1 MQLSLCDLDQVLQ
14 TSEAPVSLS
23 FKSGVRLGEPRGPFQ
38 CGRSVNSA
46 TLQYKT
52 VPAPRHPALETEGPL
67 LRYSFFPLE
76 HLVTFSALIP
86 KEGHEPWWEG
96 PVLPLG
102 PQPILQGLQ
111 GLDPALPLLPRVSRS
126 PVDSLPTH

>member
-1 MQLSLCDLDQVLQ
+1 MQLTLCDLDQAPQ
-14 TSEAPVSLS
+14 TSGAPVSLS

-38 CGRSVNSA
+38 HRRSVNQCD
-46 TLQYKT
+46 TLIQDCVRT
-52 VPAPRHPALETEGPL
+52 SSPSPAEGPL

-76 HLVTFSALIP
+76 HLVMFSALIP
-86 KEGHEPWWEG
+86 EEGREPWWEG

-111 GLDPALPLLPRVSRS
+111 GLDPALPPLPRVSRS